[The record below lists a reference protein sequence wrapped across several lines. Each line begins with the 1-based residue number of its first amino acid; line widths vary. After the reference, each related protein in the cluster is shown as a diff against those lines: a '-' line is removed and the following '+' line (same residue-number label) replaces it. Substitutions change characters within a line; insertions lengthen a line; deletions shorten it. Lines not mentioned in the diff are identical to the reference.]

1 MEFKL
6 GNGAIMLPSL
16 HITIMAIVIIYLLV
30 KWSKQLETGGIKVF
44 IYFLVST
51 YIMPI
56 LSMSKPE
63 GVFQLWLPAGFI
75 LVFFY
80 LMRGNRYHSAKM
92 KASVLGLC
100 VAVYQMIFHM
110 I

>member
-1 MEFKL
+1 MEFEL

-44 IYFLVST
+44 IYFMVST
-51 YIMPI
+51 YIIPVF
-56 LSMSKPE
+56 SYSSPE
-63 GVFQLWLPAGFI
+63 NDFQLWFPIGFI
-75 LVFFY
+75 LVLLY
-80 LMRGNRYHSAKM
+80 LLRRESYHSAKM
-92 KASVLGLC
+92 KASVLGLV
-100 VAVYQMIFHM
+100 VAIYQIVVHL